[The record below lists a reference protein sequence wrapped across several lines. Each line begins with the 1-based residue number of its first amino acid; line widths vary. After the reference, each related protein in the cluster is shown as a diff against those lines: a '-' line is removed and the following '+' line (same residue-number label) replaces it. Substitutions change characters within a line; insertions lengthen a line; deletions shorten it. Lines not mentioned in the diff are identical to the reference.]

1 MSTPLL
7 FPQSDLTLAGCI
19 PRIRQRQDKRDS
31 TGRKLVNNYSS
42 EFLSAYV
49 EWRKSRFEALPLNRK
64 CDSGWYQAL
73 SNDHIWHQ
81 WFSNGLVQSETMLSR
96 SALAHV
102 YDNLKPKTTG
112 TSLSIESTKRGPLV
126 FRHACNTRFQLK
138 KLIYFFCPQQLAA
151 RGRRPTSQPRSAR
164 RKICSTPSTATL
176 HRQAQ
181 SRELRGQ
188 TS

>member
-1 MSTPLL
+1 MHSENTAA
-7 FPQSDLTLAGCI
+7 T
-19 PRIRQRQDKRDS
+19 RQTRFNWS
-31 TGRKLVNNYSS
+31 KLVNNLNYSS
-42 EFLSAYV
+42 EFLSTYV
-49 EWRKSRFEALPLNRK
+49 EWRKSRFEELQVPLNRK
-64 CDSGWYQAL
+64 CYSGWYQAL

-81 WFSNGLVQSETMLSR
+81 WFLNGLVQSETMLSR

-126 FRHACNTRFQLK
+126 FRHACNTHVQLK
-138 KLIYFFCPQQLAA
+138 KMIDFFCPQQLAA
-151 RGRRPTSQPRSAR
+151 RGQRPTSQPRSAR
-164 RKICSTPSTATL
+164 RKFCLTPSIATF

-181 SRELRGQ
+181 SRELRGR